1 MAECRMCGEAFE
13 PRRSRQVFCCGEC
26 KVRWWSLAENTRE
39 FQLNHKKAHPEKRLH
54 KAAKERAKATGQFFD
69 IEVSDVVIPDRC
81 PILGCE
87 FESNLGKGQGAN
99 PRAPSLDKIIPD
111 LGYTKGNIQV
121 VSFKAN
127 SMKRDGTI
135 EELLNFA
142 EWVFKTYKEGE

>member
-1 MAECRMCGEAFE
+1 MADCKYCKTEFKPVRANN
-13 PRRSRQVFCCGEC
+13 VFCCRDC
-26 KVRWWSLAENTRE
+26 KVKWWSLAENTRE
-39 FQLNHKKAHPEKRLH
+39 FQLNHKKSYPEKRLH
-54 KAAKERAKATGQFFD
+54 KAAKERAKATGQDFD

-99 PRAPSLDKIIPD
+99 PRAPSLDKIIPE
-111 LGYTKGNIQV
+111 LGYVKGNVQV

-127 SMKRDGTI
+127 SMKRDGSI

-142 EWVFKTYKEGE
+142 EWVLKTYKGE

>member
-1 MAECRMCGEAFE
+1 MAKCKRCNAEFKQK
-13 PRRSRQVFCCGEC
+13 RSSQVFCCSEC
-26 KVRWWSLAENTRE
+26 KVKWWSLAENTRE
-39 FQLNHKKAHPEKRLH
+39 FQLNHKKSYPEKRLH
-54 KAAKERAKATGQFFD
+54 KAAKERAKATGQPFD
-69 IEVSDVVIPDRC
+69 IEVSDVIIPDRC

-99 PRAPSLDKIIPD
+99 PRAPSLDKIRPE
-111 LGYTKGNIQV
+111 LGYTKGNVQV

-142 EWVFKTYKEGE
+142 EWVFKTYKEEK